1 MRINEDAPIK
11 GRFTHERKS
20 MEIIYPVGSDASN
33 INVTAQ
39 KRLLRVVQG
48 QTQATPTSGYL
59 DPSLRNTSGGIR
71 IPLNTDKEAVVAT
84 GAAAASPFTRK
95 EAEAGETKGT
105 AFTFE
110 GSLVPGL
117 CLVKTTGE
125 NYAISSGTKEAG
137 DNVFGL
143 LGQWVGGT
151 FDGVKNTNNISAWQ
165 GPDSIYDLLAPGFNP
180 LGIATAVST
189 ENKKGKPVYLTS
201 GFDGRL
207 TVLGEASTTST
218 VKVAEVI
225 EYNPSVLRIRLLV

>member
-1 MRINEDAPIK
+1 
-11 GRFTHERKS
+11 
-20 MEIIYPVGSDASN
+20 MEIIYPTGSDASN
-33 INVTAQ
+33 INVTSQ

-59 DPSLRNTSGGIR
+59 DPSLRTTSGGIR
-71 IPLNTDKEAVVAT
+71 VPLNTDKEGVVAT
-84 GAAAASPFTRK
+84 GAAAASPFSRK

-110 GSLVPGL
+110 NSLTPGL
-117 CLVKTTGE
+117 CLVKTAGE
-125 NYAISSGTKEAG
+125 NYAISAGTTGVG
-137 DNVFGL
+137 DHVFGL

-151 FDGVKNTNNISAWQ
+151 FDGVKNTSNISAWQ

-180 LGIATAVST
+180 LGIAAKVAA
-189 ENKKGKPVYLTS
+189 ENKKGTPVYLVP

-207 TVLGEASTTST
+207 TVEGEASTTST
-218 VKVAEVI
+218 FKVAEVV